1 VQPVP
6 RSQVE
11 VGQIYR
17 KIGDGGGRRWR
28 VKKVFGL
35 PEGPHAQLM
44 SLDDPTRIMTL
55 AASAILDR
63 RLMAQV
69 AE

>member
-1 VQPVP
+1 MS
-6 RSQVE
+6 RIQVE

-17 KIGDGGGRRWR
+17 KVGDSGGRRWR
-28 VKKVFGL
+28 IEKVFGL
-35 PEGPHAQLM
+35 PEGPHARLM
-44 SLDDPTRIMTL
+44 RLDDPTRIMTL

-69 AE
+69 PE